1 MSVLFALLLAST
13 PTATP
18 APTVEKKPRL
28 RCEWIHEVGTS
39 RPRRVCEKRV
49 EKAKPVEQPKT
60 GRQRRFTDGKHL
72 YGMSFCLYAAAAV
85 YKATRDRKT
94 LEDVVRVTL
103 SVLD

>member
-18 APTVEKKPRL
+18 APTVAKKPRL

-49 EKAKPVEQPKT
+49 QAKPVEQPKP
-60 GRQRRFTDGKHL
+60 
-72 YGMSFCLYAAAAV
+72 AAQAS
-85 YKATRDRKT
+85 
-94 LEDVVRVTL
+94 DVNQPAPDHSEHQQGTNE
-103 SVLD
+103 

>member
-18 APTVEKKPRL
+18 APTAEKKPRL

-49 EKAKPVEQPKT
+49 EKAKPVEQPKP
-60 GRQRRFTDGKHL
+60 
-72 YGMSFCLYAAAAV
+72 AAQAG
-85 YKATRDRKT
+85 
-94 LEDVVRVTL
+94 DVNQPAPDHSQHQKGTNE
-103 SVLD
+103 

>member
-28 RCEWIHEVGTS
+28 KCEWIHEVGTS

-49 EKAKPVEQPKT
+49 QAKPVEQPKPAEQASGVNQPAPDHSQHQKGT
-60 GRQRRFTDGKHL
+60 K
-72 YGMSFCLYAAAAV
+72 
-85 YKATRDRKT
+85 
-94 LEDVVRVTL
+94 E
-103 SVLD
+103 